1 MVRAQILRQ
10 KLIRL
15 KVLAELVENSEKCE
29 FHILSRT
36 QPQTSDLII
45 LEKFKDGCEISLN
58 INADTSIADVKY
70 LNLNNF

>member
-45 LEKFKDGCEISLN
+45 LEKFEDGCEISLN
-58 INADTSIADVKY
+58 INADTSIADVKSQ
-70 LNLNNF
+70 NLNNF